1 MFSGTDKTVHSPE
14 TTEKRTTAVQLQAR
28 VCLSL
33 DPNVGRDEYDSG
45 WQEPNSPLIEQR
57 EKGRKDIH
65 DT

>member
-1 MFSGTDKTVHSPE
+1 MFSGTDKTLHQPE
-14 TTEKRTTAVQLQAR
+14 TTEKHKTGVQLQAR

-33 DPNVGRDEYDSG
+33 DPNVGCDEYDSV

-57 EKGRKDIH
+57 EEGRKDIH